1 MTLKAA
7 TLDYRVARYLWYFQ
21 PACTSLAVSQG
32 FEERASQFLG
42 PLGCSGK
49 TQKIMCKTQNS
60 YVCVSTQDPSQT
72 NSSSGLGLDRR
83 AKSCNDRPW
92 KPIVNCDVFCLE
104 HARSRSVH
112 FLDCA
117 RSLWQAHKARVDGFS
132 TRSLEGGAYWSLLD
146 AIPLIQTQSRDRDCV
161 SASKLWR
168 PVDQEPPENAPAR
181 KSAIIKQK
189 RDKSTELL
197 FRRQPIAGAPQF
209 STSHIIIEKLPKFE
223 ALTEFN
229 SFPA

>member
-1 MTLKAA
+1 MHRAFVKSYSTSGRPGATEPPESIWFTSWRCCSKRDPAISRGCAGKSMDMHRVGLHTMTLKAA

-21 PACTSLAVSQG
+21 PACTSLAISQG

-60 YVCVSTQDPSQT
+60 YVCVSTQDPLQT

-112 FLDCA
+112 FLDCS

-168 PVDQEPPENAPAR
+168 PVD
-181 KSAIIKQK
+181 
-189 RDKSTELL
+189 
-197 FRRQPIAGAPQF
+197 
-209 STSHIIIEKLPKFE
+209 
-223 ALTEFN
+223 
-229 SFPA
+229 